1 MMTKYMKN
9 PARACAGREGC
20 NHMLVAK
27 WKMKLRSSQDSNVSL
42 SNAGQMVLSTEPL
55 KRGIGAE
62 DVR

>member
-42 SNAGQMVLSTEPL
+42 SNAGQMVLPTE
-55 KRGIGAE
+55 
-62 DVR
+62 D